1 MLEIYLDSRGE
12 AALENYSSI
21 VRAFPR
27 DAKRAT
33 ASSMKSEGNRL
44 RGLIKAAIQKKGL
57 HGEWQDLNPHTG
69 ILSKRKGRGGRR
81 NWIKNFKWG
90 WKGKKGNKKKVKKF
104 HTKRDGRWYRDVM
117 LSTRSNPMAKLAG
130 AVRYSYNSD
139 MQQVNI
145 GFTESPQ
152 ISRKLIAFAFT
163 HAKGF
168 ETPITPKMRK
178 MLFGM
183 GFPIKKSTTSFKTPP
198 RPVVGPVFEQEKNR
212 ISQNLERKFLESLQ
226 RYWNERGSR

>member
-44 RGLIKAAIQKKGL
+44 RGLIKAAIQNKGL

-69 ILSKRKGRGGRR
+69 ILGKAKKGTV
-81 NWIKNFKWG
+81 KNFKLV
-90 WKGKKGNKKKVKKF
+90 WKGKKGNKRRVRQYK
-104 HTKRDGRWYRDVM
+104 DVI
-117 LSTRSNPMAKLAG
+117 LSTRSNPLAKLAG

-152 ISRKLIAFAFT
+152 VSRKLIAFALRQ
-163 HAKGF
+163 AKGF

-178 MLFGM
+178 LLFAV